1 MRFFTKTVNRIDKER
16 AAGGPK
22 ASSEAFWKANARGCK
37 LLQESNLHPLMVRFA
52 NERLLAS
59 GAGDRSLRSLVLP
72 IAASGEREPASA
84 FIARSIGR
92 RTSNPTEEETP
103 RLMNGTPSGSATLRA
118 PSARRSFARHIS
130 LVGRSAAMNSI
141 KSVASTVAPRQ
152 CTVMILGETG
162 AGKEMVARYIHAQS
176 DRCDA
181 PLIPVDCSALSDTL
195 FESQMFGHVQGAF
208 TGAVR
213 ESLGF
218 VRAADGGTLFLDEVG
233 ELSLPLQAKL
243 LRVIQER
250 CVTPVGDTRA
260 HEVDVRIIA
269 ATHRDLAAMVRE
281 GTFRQ
286 DLYFRLNVV
295 VTTLPPL
302 RERAEDILPLAN
314 HFLQKQADLYDE
326 PVRRLSHE
334 AAVALE
340 RYSWPGNV
348 RELANAME
356 SAHVLAQGEVIELAD
371 LPIRLQ
377 SSRPTPIGAPEL
389 CLTELER
396 RTIAEALRRTDYCK
410 AKASR
415 MLGINIQRLNRR
427 IERLNISTR
436 QG

>member
-1 MRFFTKTVNRIDKER
+1 
-16 AAGGPK
+16 
-22 ASSEAFWKANARGCK
+22 
-37 LLQESNLHPLMVRFA
+37 
-52 NERLLAS
+52 
-59 GAGDRSLRSLVLP
+59 
-72 IAASGEREPASA
+72 
-84 FIARSIGR
+84 
-92 RTSNPTEEETP
+92 
-103 RLMNGTPSGSATLRA
+103 MNGTPSGSATLRA
-118 PSARRSFARHIS
+118 PSVRRSFARPIS
-130 LVGRSAAMNSI
+130 LVGRSAAMDSI

-176 DRCDA
+176 DRSDA

-269 ATHRDLAAMVRE
+269 ATHRDLALMVRE

-286 DLYFRLNVV
+286 DLFFRLNVV

-302 RERAEDILPLAN
+302 RERTEDILPLAN

-326 PVRRLSHE
+326 PVRRLSDE
-334 AAVALE
+334 AAAALV
-340 RYSWPGNV
+340 RYTWPGNV

-356 SAHVLAQGEVIELAD
+356 SAHVLAQGETIELAD

-377 SSRPTPIGAPEL
+377 SSRSASIGAPEL

-396 RTIAEALRRTDYCK
+396 RTIAEALRRTGYCK

>member
-1 MRFFTKTVNRIDKER
+1 M
-16 AAGGPK
+16 
-22 ASSEAFWKANARGCK
+22 NA
-37 LLQESNLHPLMVRFA
+37 
-52 NERLLAS
+52 
-59 GAGDRSLRSLVLP
+59 
-72 IAASGEREPASA
+72 
-84 FIARSIGR
+84 
-92 RTSNPTEEETP
+92 
-103 RLMNGTPSGSATLRA
+103 
-118 PSARRSFARHIS
+118 
-130 LVGRSAAMNSI
+130 I
-141 KSVASTVAPRQ
+141 KSVASTVASRQ

-250 CVTPVGDTRA
+250 CVTPVGDTRP
-260 HEVDVRIIA
+260 HQVDVRIVA

-302 RERAEDILPLAN
+302 RERAEDIVPLAN
-314 HFLQKQADLYDE
+314 HFLQKQAELYDE
-326 PVRRLSHE
+326 PIRQLS
-334 AAVALE
+334 AAAAGALQ
-340 RYSWPGNV
+340 RHHWPGNV

-356 SAHVLAQGEVIELAD
+356 SAHVLAQGECIELSD
-371 LPIRLQ
+371 LPVRLQ
-377 SSRPTPIGAPEL
+377 SPQAATAETPEL

-396 RTIAEALRRTDYCK
+396 RTIAEALRRTDFCK

-436 QG
+436 G

>member
-1 MRFFTKTVNRIDKER
+1 ME
-16 AAGGPK
+16 
-22 ASSEAFWKANARGCK
+22 
-37 LLQESNLHPLMVRFA
+37 
-52 NERLLAS
+52 
-59 GAGDRSLRSLVLP
+59 
-72 IAASGEREPASA
+72 
-84 FIARSIGR
+84 
-92 RTSNPTEEETP
+92 
-103 RLMNGTPSGSATLRA
+103 
-118 PSARRSFARHIS
+118 
-130 LVGRSAAMNSI
+130 SI
-141 KSVASTVAPRQ
+141 KSVASTVAPRH

-162 AGKEMVARYIHAQS
+162 AGKEMVARYIHSKS

-181 PLIPVDCSALSDTL
+181 PLIPVDCSALSESL

-218 VRAADGGTLFLDEVG
+218 VRAAEGGTLFLDEVG
-233 ELSLPLQAKL
+233 ELPLALQAKL

-250 CVTPVGDTRA
+250 CVTPVGDTRPVP
-260 HEVDVRIIA
+260 VDVRIVA

-281 GTFRQ
+281 GTFRE

-302 RERAEDILPLAN
+302 RERVEDILPLAT
-314 HFLQKQADLYDE
+314 HFLQKQAELYDE
-326 PVRRLSHE
+326 PMRELSPE
-334 AAVALE
+334 AARALE
-340 RYSWPGNV
+340 QYPWPGNV

-356 SAHVLAQGEVIELAD
+356 SAHVLARGEVIELAD
-371 LPIRLQ
+371 LPVRFQ
-377 SSRPTPIGAPEL
+377 SSQPAAAGAPEL

-427 IERLNISTR
+427 IERLKISTR
-436 QG
+436 RA

>member
-1 MRFFTKTVNRIDKER
+1 M
-16 AAGGPK
+16 
-22 ASSEAFWKANARGCK
+22 S
-37 LLQESNLHPLMVRFA
+37 
-52 NERLLAS
+52 RLL
-59 GAGDRSLRSLVLP
+59 
-72 IAASGEREPASA
+72 
-84 FIARSIGR
+84 
-92 RTSNPTEEETP
+92 
-103 RLMNGTPSGSATLRA
+103 SGSATLRA
-118 PSARRSFARHIS
+118 PAARRPFARPVA
-130 LVGRSAAMNSI
+130 LVGRSAAMESI
-141 KSVASTVAPRQ
+141 KSVASTVAPRH

-162 AGKEMVARYIHAQS
+162 AGKEMVARYIHSKS

-181 PLIPVDCSALSDTL
+181 PLIPVDCSALSESL

-218 VRAADGGTLFLDEVG
+218 VRAAEGGTLFLDEVG
-233 ELSLPLQAKL
+233 ELPLALQAKL

-250 CVTPVGDTRA
+250 CVTPVGDTRPVP
-260 HEVDVRIIA
+260 VDVRIVA

-281 GTFRQ
+281 GTFRE

-302 RERAEDILPLAN
+302 RERVEDILPLAT
-314 HFLQKQADLYDE
+314 HFLQKQAELYDE
-326 PVRRLSHE
+326 PMRELSPE
-334 AAVALE
+334 AARALE
-340 RYSWPGNV
+340 QYPWPGNV

-356 SAHVLAQGEVIELAD
+356 SAHVLARGEVIELAD
-371 LPIRLQ
+371 LPVRFQ
-377 SSRPTPIGAPEL
+377 SSQPAAAGAPEL

-427 IERLNISTR
+427 IERLKISTR
-436 QG
+436 RA